1 VVDVHVHEPA
11 DGHRA
16 RVPIPAGDRIVD
28 EEADLVDHAGVRYP
42 VQPQPEHRRPAE
54 VQLAEVAAAGL
65 HHDPETGHADPD
77 VDPDLLTVGAENSV
91 RSCDLHILVYEATEP
106 VSSQRPK
113 NRCGWRGS
121 VGGGRVLTK

>member
-1 VVDVHVHEPA
+1 MGIVVL
-11 DGHRA
+11 RSMS
-16 RVPIPAGDRIVD
+16 
-28 EEADLVDHAGVRYP
+28 LVITP
-42 VQPQPEHRRPAE
+42 
-54 VQLAEVAAAGL
+54 
-65 HHDPETGHADPD
+65 
-77 VDPDLLTVGAENSV
+77 VGAENSI